1 MDKTEIIAYNVKDN
15 LKTVT
20 HCGIQR
26 ILEAYYASGKEK
38 VCSNM
43 YNHQLKTFLEVAE
56 AGSFAGA
63 ASKLYISSSAVV
75 QQINNLEQDLKVS
88 LFIRS
93 KKGVC
98 LTEAGEYLLVRVR
111 EIVRDNELLR
121 QRLIE
126 IDTRNKA
133 ICIGTSMFEKCRLLY
148 ELWVLYS
155 MENKKYEIRMITL
168 DEGYGGLRGAD
179 LVECVQNCAPWQ
191 KDMEFL
197 ELCRIPYSFAV
208 AKSHPFADKKSIT
221 LADIKGQTIAV
232 LRQGTA
238 DPVNRV
244 CHVLEE
250 AGADMRYYDAF
261 SPSVIWDCSYYRWL
275 LLIPAVW
282 EDIIFDMTVKPCR
295 WDYTVPYGIFYRKD
309 LSAPAAEFLSFIRD
323 TYREDGS
330 SRIVPVL

>member
-1 MDKTEIIAYNVKDN
+1 MDKTEIFAYNVKVS
-15 LKTVT
+15 LKTHAICNIPELLT
-20 HCGIQR
+20 ECR
-26 ILEAYYASGKEK
+26 EGKERQ
-38 VCSNM
+38 VM

-63 ASKLYISSSAVV
+63 AMKLYISSSAVI
-75 QQINNLEQDLKVS
+75 QQINNLEEDLKVS
-88 LFIRS
+88 LFTRS

-98 LTEAGEYLLVRVR
+98 LTEAGEFLLGKVR
-111 EIVRDNELLR
+111 EIIRENDLLR

-148 ELWVLYS
+148 ELWVLFS
-155 MENKKYEIRMITL
+155 MESKKYEIRMITM
-168 DEGYGGLRGAD
+168 DDWHGSPRGAD
-179 LVECVQNCAPWQ
+179 LVESVHNCAPWQ
-191 KDMEFL
+191 KEMDFL
-197 ELCRIPYSFAV
+197 ELCRVPYGLAV
-208 AKSHPFADKKSIT
+208 AKSHPLADKKIIT
-221 LADIKGQTIAV
+221 MEDIKGQTIAV
-232 LRQGTA
+232 LRQGSA

-244 CHVLEE
+244 VAVLEE
-250 AGADMRYYDAF
+250 AGADMRCYDAF

-282 EDIIFDMTVKPCR
+282 EDIIFDMTVRPCR

-309 LSAPAAEFLSFIRD
+309 LSAPAAEFLSFIRE
-323 TYREDGS
+323 TYREDGT